1 MLKVFPIRIVAEYDQ
16 YGPFY
21 FYSMLPYSDHL
32 QLAEDYVTVEVY
44 LQQDID

>member
-1 MLKVFPIRIVAEYDQ
+1 MILPVIYL
-16 YGPFY
+16 
-21 FYSMLPYSDHL
+21 FYSVLPYSDHL